1 MWSPLQV
8 ITMAAGKSYFAGS
21 WYPATASECE
31 KEINKFLKEA
41 KVKYTSAIKLKGGIV
56 PHAGW
61 YFSGSIACGVIQ
73 ALSTDKHPDLLVI
86 FGMHLHP
93 DSPCCI
99 MSGGTWE
106 TPFGEIEIEA
116 ELAEKLKDKFSFQ
129 IETEADFYRDNTIE
143 LQLPFIKYFFN
154 KVKILP
160 IGVPPAKSSIE
171 IGKEV
176 VKSAQSLGL
185 SVKII
190 GSTDLTHY
198 GYSYGF
204 SPKGSGVEAVDWVRN
219 KNDQGFINAVLSMDP
234 VKIIKEAQ
242 KNNNACCS
250 GAVAAA
256 IAAARQ
262 LGVNKAELA
271 AYALSYDKKP
281 DDSFVG
287 YAGILF

>member
-1 MWSPLQV
+1 MY
-8 ITMAAGKSYFAGS
+8 ARKANFAGS
-21 WYPATASECE
+21 WYPETASGCE
-31 KEINKFLKEA
+31 KEINRFLKEE
-41 KVKYTSAIKLKGGIV
+41 KVKYTSSIKLKGGIV

-73 ALSTDKHPDLLVI
+73 ALSTDKHPDLFVI

-93 DSPCCI
+93 DSTCCI

-116 ELAEKLKDKFSFQ
+116 ELAGELEKKFSF
-129 IETEADFYRDNTIE
+129 IERAADFSQDNTIE

-176 VKSAQSLGL
+176 VKSAQRLGL
-185 SVKII
+185 SVKLI

-198 GYSYGF
+198 GYNYGF
-204 SPKGSGVEAVDWVRN
+204 SPKGSGADAIDWVRN
-219 KNDQGFINAVLSMDP
+219 KNDRGFIDAVLSMDP
-234 VKIIKEAQ
+234 VKIINEAQ

-250 GAVAAA
+250 GAVAATV
-256 IAAARQ
+256 AAAQ
-262 LGVNKAELA
+262 ELGVKKAELA
-271 AYALSYDKKP
+271 AYTTSYDKKP

>member
-1 MWSPLQV
+1 MSARKA
-8 ITMAAGKSYFAGS
+8 IFAGS
-21 WYPATASECE
+21 WYPETASECE

-73 ALSTDKHPDLLVI
+73 ALSADKHPDLFVI

-93 DSPCCI
+93 GSPCYI

-116 ELAEKLKDKFSFQ
+116 ELAKKLEKKFSFK
-129 IETEADFYRDNTIE
+129 IETATDFSQDNTIE

-160 IGVPPAKSSIE
+160 IGVPPTKSSIE
-171 IGKEV
+171 IGREV
-176 VKSAQSLGL
+176 VKSAQKLGL
-185 SVKII
+185 SIKLI

-198 GYSYGF
+198 GYNYGF
-204 SPKGSGVEAVDWVRN
+204 SPKGTGPDAIDWVRN
-219 KNDQGFINAVLSMDP
+219 NNDRIFIDAVLSMDP
-234 VKIIKEAQ
+234 EKILNEAQ
-242 KNNNACCS
+242 KNHNACCS
-250 GAVAAA
+250 GAVAAT
-256 IAAARQ
+256 ISAARQ
-262 LGVNKAELA
+262 LGVKKTELA
-271 AYALSYDKKP
+271 AYATSYDKRP

>member
-1 MWSPLQV
+1 MY
-8 ITMAAGKSYFAGS
+8 ARKANFAGS
-21 WYPATASECE
+21 WYPETASGCE
-31 KEINKFLKEA
+31 KEINRFLKEA
-41 KVKYTSAIKLKGGIV
+41 KVKYTSSIKLKGGIV

-73 ALSTDKHPDLLVI
+73 ALSTDKHPDLVVI

-116 ELAEKLKDKFSFQ
+116 ELAGKLEKKFSF
-129 IETEADFYRDNTIE
+129 IERAADFSQDNTIE

-160 IGVPPAKSSIE
+160 IGVPPSKSSIE
-171 IGKEV
+171 IGREV
-176 VKSAQSLGL
+176 VKSARRLGL
-185 SVKII
+185 SVKLI

-198 GYSYGF
+198 GYNYGF
-204 SPKGSGVEAVDWVRN
+204 SPKGSGADAIDWVRN
-219 KNDQGFINAVLSMDP
+219 KNDRGFIDTVLSMDP
-234 VKIIKEAQ
+234 VKIINEAQ

-256 IAAARQ
+256 VAAAKQ
-262 LGVNKAELA
+262 LGVKKAELA
-271 AYALSYDKKP
+271 AYATSYDKRP